1 MESRGYNLSFDDLRT
16 FIWLKRIY
24 GLKPYKSV

>member
-1 MESRGYNLSFDDLRT
+1 MESRGYNLSFDDLWT
-16 FIWLKRIY
+16 FIRLERVY